1 MSYYYY
7 VPLSEAEKNLLVKVE
22 KAKYKMEEFPDIAS
36 LREAKGYKVVAC
48 NWQSFVEAAEREIS
62 YYEEYGCSELEL
74 GLKEILH
81 REYTLL
87 GLYRGHDLKYK
98 SPVIYLFK
106 DNIDHYARSND
117 VPPRYVLSYVYVHEA
132 MHALYDSKN
141 NCGFFHI
148 HELEEAF
155 AECGMLDFFTKTIH
169 ELPDGLPEEA
179 MKHVERKQ
187 WHGPYE
193 YGFGLALMNKALE
206 AGDDVPGMMARYR
219 EISNW
224 LPLQLVQK
232 YQNKVRSLDR
242 RRLGKHYD
250 DEAGQCYELVKEI
263 LNLQHT
269 RPAANL
275 TAIPDIFLDGTW
287 RDVVRIEQGQT
298 LVPLLEAKSLNDLVF
313 KFCQLTDMLREK
325 VSFAREREEEL
336 ERAAELKK

>member
-1 MSYYYY
+1 MSYYDY

-62 YYEEYGCSELEL
+62 YYEEYGCSEQEL
-74 GLKEILH
+74 VKRLKEILH
-81 REYTLL
+81 REYPLL
-87 GLYRGHDLKYK
+87 GLYRGYDLKYK

-106 DNIDHYARSND
+106 DNIDHYAGSND
-117 VPPRYVLSYVYVHEA
+117 VLPYYVLSYVYVHEA

-141 NCGFFHI
+141 NCGFFPI

-155 AECGMLDFFTKTIH
+155 AECGMLDFFTNTIP
-169 ELPDGLPEEA
+169 ELPDRLPEEA

-187 WHGPYE
+187 WYGPFE

-242 RRLGKHYD
+242 SRLGEHYD

-269 RPAANL
+269 RPAADL

-287 RDVVRIEQGQT
+287 QDVVKIEQT

-313 KFCQLTDMLREK
+313 KFYQLTDMLTEK
-325 VSFAREREEEL
+325 VSLAR